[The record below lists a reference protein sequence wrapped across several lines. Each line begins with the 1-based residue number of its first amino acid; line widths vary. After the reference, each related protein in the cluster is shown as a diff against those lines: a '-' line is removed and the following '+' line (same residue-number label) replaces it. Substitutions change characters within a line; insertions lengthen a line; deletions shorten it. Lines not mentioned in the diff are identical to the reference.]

1 MCSEERVYRIRRAY
15 RDKPFMTWQKAGA
28 VMKALLASV
37 LGQGWS
43 ALDVTPTAPAAAL
56 SLSLSKWAEQCTS
69 GLRRESEERKK
80 TGTENKCWLAPFFP
94 CLHEKGICWI
104 CHGYILLSPAARTAP
119 RKTHLLHLF
128 LRASPCFLSRGHT
141 HTGLQVLANLD
152 HSVCTTMQCTVLIS
166 TS

>member
-1 MCSEERVYRIRRAY
+1 MTESWG
-15 RDKPFMTWQKAGA
+15 RDEGFACICFRPG
-28 VMKALLASV
+28 MKCTRC
-37 LGQGWS
+37 
-43 ALDVTPTAPAAAL
+43 DPNCCCCC

-128 LRASPCFLSRGHT
+128 LRASPCFLPRGHT
-141 HTGLQVLANLD
+141 HTGFTGVGQSGSQCAHEQCSVLCHLTP
-152 HSVCTTMQCTVLIS
+152 SLLVP
-166 TS
+166 